1 MHEKVAQMERGS
13 DSDAAENDMTCR
25 APSPVGARNPS
36 KVEMIEVKL
45 REEKKNT
52 EKIDLFVRS
61 IFRCHRN
68 VHSKKPANRSRTE
81 LSSVFSC
88 KMKLPSLFFLSLA
101 ALSLA
106 YRSDHPVP
114 PTLTFLFSANLTLAN
129 PIVIGSTPFGE
140 RLIVSITDGSFSGP
154 KLEGEHE

>member
-1 MHEKVAQMERGS
+1 MERGS
-13 DSDAAENDMTCR
+13 DSDAAENDMTLSGPVTR
-25 APSPVGARNPS
+25 RSPESVQSRDDRS
-36 KVEMIEVKL
+36 KVAK
-45 REEKKNT
+45 EKKNT
-52 EKIDLFVRS
+52 EIIDLFIRS
-61 IFRCHRN
+61 VFRCHRN

-81 LSSVFSC
+81 LSYVFSC

-101 ALSLA
+101 APSLA

-114 PTLTFLFSANLTLAN
+114 PTLTLLFSANLTLAN